1 MKFEVELLTKNISIT
16 KLGELFLSSEII
28 DVISDNID
36 KLVKKN
42 NLSKY
47 KCSFEGNDFTV
58 ITQQIPSGI
67 VKISLIYEYS
77 KDKFNSAKKF
87 GRLFSKF
94 TEFLGKNHLKYSV
107 LSNNLSTYFS
117 QRLYPKF
124 QRYESILRKIFVLA
138 LSPLEDENIIEIIK
152 KETNNRIDLSK
163 IHTMQYIENLQMAE
177 LHTLI
182 FELNLNQ
189 INSLSIHFK
198 NFENKSNHD
207 LKKLI
212 NTALPIT
219 VWERHFVR
227 FTNNEGKDIHK
238 NNYDKIREYRND
250 VMHFHMISYKRYQ
263 KIDSLLSDVSMEL
276 EILENNML
284 QKWDFEATRKLVN
297 DISNQELL
305 VDLVK
310 IVSEGIKPAM
320 DSFYANNVNLNVG
333 LKSMVAAFNKI
344 QVPKIDSRVLKSIQG
359 ISDTIGHL
367 DLPNTPNELNS
378 EEEDEEYSCQF

>member
-117 QRLYPKF
+117 QRLYPKS
-124 QRYESILRKIFVLA
+124 R
-138 LSPLEDENIIEIIK
+138 
-152 KETNNRIDLSK
+152 
-163 IHTMQYIENLQMAE
+163 
-177 LHTLI
+177 
-182 FELNLNQ
+182 
-189 INSLSIHFK
+189 
-198 NFENKSNHD
+198 
-207 LKKLI
+207 
-212 NTALPIT
+212 
-219 VWERHFVR
+219 
-227 FTNNEGKDIHK
+227 
-238 NNYDKIREYRND
+238 YRNLPL
-250 VMHFHMISYKRYQ
+250 R
-263 KIDSLLSDVSMEL
+263 
-276 EILENNML
+276 
-284 QKWDFEATRKLVN
+284 RKLC
-297 DISNQELL
+297 
-305 VDLVK
+305 
-310 IVSEGIKPAM
+310 
-320 DSFYANNVNLNVG
+320 
-333 LKSMVAAFNKI
+333 KSHRKYRTAY
-344 QVPKIDSRVLKSIQG
+344 QRRQ
-359 ISDTIGHL
+359 
-367 DLPNTPNELNS
+367 
-378 EEEDEEYSCQF
+378 